1 MVGFSNKEAKLLL
14 HNKFVAILGDSIQR
28 SVYKDLVVVLQ
39 KNAYASNKQ
48 LKSKGEL
55 NFEHDFLVEG
65 GVLGEQTNGTGYRE
79 VRQYRTDHHLVRFY
93 FLTRVYSKY
102 VESVLLDFQ
111 AGPQPDVLI
120 INSCI
125 WDISRYGREPME
137 DYKNNLEKL
146 FTRLDEILLPECLV
160 IWNMAMPLGKKI
172 SGGFLIPELQHLD
185 QTLRFDVIAAN
196 FYSATMAD
204 SYKFDVLDLHYHFRF
219 ELQNRVKDGIH
230 WNPIAHRQISNLL
243 LSHIAEAWSVEVPS
257 VKPIEGPVWNENSR
271 YQRHGRP
278 FLQLTTPPSLLRNP
292 TPSPSRGTES
302 RFYNEFCAAPGF
314 ISFESQSRQ
323 EGSSRYSDRTVEMFH
338 NFGGFTDFSSSPN
351 AGYFSQYAPLPLPS
365 FMAARSNDLVMRR
378 HPMRV
383 RDNFPYSRPLG
394 PAYRTNY

>member
-1 MVGFSNKEAKLLL
+1 NKEAKLLL

-257 VKPIEGPVWNENSR
+257 V
-271 YQRHGRP
+271 
-278 FLQLTTPPSLLRNP
+278 
-292 TPSPSRGTES
+292 
-302 RFYNEFCAAPGF
+302 
-314 ISFESQSRQ
+314 
-323 EGSSRYSDRTVEMFH
+323 
-338 NFGGFTDFSSSPN
+338 
-351 AGYFSQYAPLPLPS
+351 
-365 FMAARSNDLVMRR
+365 
-378 HPMRV
+378 
-383 RDNFPYSRPLG
+383 
-394 PAYRTNY
+394 